1 MATKRKSLKI
11 TSIMSKL
18 NALKTAFGEDSKVV
32 EFAEDAVKRNMG
44 AVPDEYKHKDGSV
57 NVNKLV
63 KGYND
68 KEKTVKQLEADI
80 AKLEGDPTASGIR
93 GILKQRLKV
102 EKQDL
107 RQLKGNVYVT
117 GEEVTK
123 SLQTPNQ
130 IFAQEMKALKD
141 KNKAGEPLSPLE
153 MDIVKAKTQ
162 KEVREDPRMSDYLRQ
177 RANYTAQLANE
188 FNRLE
193 DSLYEMARTDPD
205 VPDNLKEQAWDLYNE
220 RSFNPNWLDKANELV
235 GSWYGGM
242 IERDWASLTR

>member
-11 TSIMSKL
+11 TSVVSKL
-18 NALKTAFGEDSKVV
+18 NKLKSEFGADSNVV
-32 EFAEDAVKRNMG
+32 KFAEDAIKRNMG
-44 AVPDEYKHKDGSV
+44 AVPDTYKHKDGSI

-63 KGYND
+63 KGYED
-68 KEKTVKQLEADI
+68 AEKRVKMLEAQI
-80 AKLEGDPTASGIR
+80 KNLEGDTTASGVR
-93 GILKQRLKV
+93 GVLKQRLKV
-102 EKQDL
+102 EKQEL
-107 RQLKGNVYVT
+107 RQLKGNVYIT

-130 IFAQEMKALKD
+130 IFAQEMKALKQRVKD
-141 KNKAGEPLSPLE
+141 GENLSEIEL
-153 MDIVKAKTQ
+153 DIAKAKTQ
-162 KEVREDPRMSDYLRQ
+162 KEVRQDPRMSEYLRQ

-205 VPDNLKEQAWDLYNE
+205 VPDNLKEQAWELYNE
-220 RSFNPNWLDKANELV
+220 RSFNPNWLDRANELV

>member
-44 AVPDEYKHKDGSV
+44 AVPDEYKHKDGTV

-130 IFAQEMKALKD
+130 IFAQDMKALKEKD
-141 KNKAGEPLSPLE
+141 KAGETLSPLE

-162 KEVREDPRMSDYLRQ
+162 KEVREDPRMSEYLRQ